1 MASLNRLTQINQ
13 SKRAFYLGRTLA
25 PPMIVSGR
33 FGANFKQN
41 GGVHWI
47 YNYCVT
53 VFFFHEY
60 SGMDERIIRLC
71 EENNVTSLVQTL
83 SSLKSQKVRMLQR

>member
-1 MASLNRLTQINQ
+1 
-13 SKRAFYLGRTLA
+13 
-25 PPMIVSGR
+25 MIVSGQ

-53 VFFFHEY
+53 FFFHEY
-60 SGMDERIIRLC
+60 SVMDERIIRLC
-71 EENNVTSLVQTL
+71 EENNVTSLVQAL
-83 SSLKSQKVRMLQR
+83 SSLKSQKVRMFAAVDVSVVEY